1 MHRAFLAGYLG
12 LERSSWLR
20 LAPRRGA
27 PCMPHVH
34 LHGEAVI
41 TPCHQYAGEEET
53 TRGLRAAVI
62 MPFGSSRA
70 NPKRSVVAVAPV
82 ASTSVPRGVPHALRG
97 GKGTREDKDDNEGDA
112 DAAATA
118 EPRQET
124 ETEINTRLNALIY
137 HTSDETVD
145 LYRREN
151 DSSDLLGRLYYDD
164 YDSELV
170 ASEVSTPGSD
180 AAAGGGAGGDYFGGS
195 INAAL
200 MAEGHK
206 PVTPGRA
213 GPLAALGP
221 LGSHSVPNLEAL
233 AERHGRV
240 ALPDGRGRWTGGFGA
255 RLSLALRRPA
265 VQRLALFE
273 RGVLFDNLSD
283 AHRRLL
289 TFKVKHPQYKFRRNN
304 KTYLT
309 GYSGDEELRRLIEWL
324 FEQMVVHGDTVIVL
338 QVLEEKQHRL
348 IDKARANELLRQIEL
363 LNRHGKKVLVVFE
376 VVIGKAQRLL
386 QAAIDEYNPQMM
398 VIGTH
403 TYEDRD
409 GRMHEHHKGFLL
421 KSLMLRHFLE
431 CALVPVIVVK
441 PCYEYVERLAEPID
455 GEEYFA
461 RWIARSDLAWTYSRE
476 KNARRRAKGAAGELG
491 EGERPAQDET
501 GRGRGDDGEAGRGRG
516 DDGEAGRGR
525 GDDERVRLDVSRS
538 RSRSRSRTGLRK
550 LFARQ

>member
-1 MHRAFLAGYLG
+1 M
-12 LERSSWLR
+12 
-20 LAPRRGA
+20 
-27 PCMPHVH
+27 
-34 LHGEAVI
+34 
-41 TPCHQYAGEEET
+41 
-53 TRGLRAAVI
+53 
-62 MPFGSSRA
+62 
-70 NPKRSVVAVAPV
+70 
-82 ASTSVPRGVPHALRG
+82 PRGVSRAPRG
-97 GKGTREDKDDNEGDA
+97 GKAIRVGNDDDAGDA
-112 DAAATA
+112 AATATA

-164 YDSELV
+164 YDSESV
-170 ASEVSTPGSD
+170 TSEVSTPGSE
-180 AAAGGGAGGDYFGGS
+180 AAAGSAGGTSADYFGGS

-206 PVTPGRA
+206 PVEPGRA

-233 AERHGRV
+233 AELHGRV
-240 ALPDGRGRWTGGFGA
+240 ASPDGRGRWTGGLGA
-255 RLSLALRRPA
+255 RSSSASRRPA
-265 VQRLALFE
+265 VQRLASFE
-273 RGVLFDNLSD
+273 RGVSFDNLSD
-283 AHRRLL
+283 AHRRSL

-309 GYSGDEELRRLIEWL
+309 GYSGDEESRRSIEWL

-338 QVLEEKQHRL
+338 QVLDEKQHRS
-348 IDKARANELLRQIEL
+348 IDKARANESLRQIEL
-363 LNRHGKKVLVVFE
+363 LNRHGKKVSVVFE

-409 GRMHEHHKGFLL
+409 GRMHEHHKGFLS
-421 KSLMLRHFLE
+421 KSSMSRHFLE

-476 KNARRRAKGAAGELG
+476 KNARRRAKGAAGELCEPG
-491 EGERPAQDET
+491 EIPAQNET
-501 GRGRGDDGEAGRGRG
+501 RRGRGDDGEAGRGRG

-538 RSRSRSRTGLRK
+538 RSRSRSRTGLRN
-550 LFARQ
+550 LFTRQ